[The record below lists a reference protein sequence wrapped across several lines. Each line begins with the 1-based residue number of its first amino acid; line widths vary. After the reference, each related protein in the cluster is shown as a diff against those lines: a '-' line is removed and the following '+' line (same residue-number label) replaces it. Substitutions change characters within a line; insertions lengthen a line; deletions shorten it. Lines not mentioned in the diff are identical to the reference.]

1 MKKATLTSLLL
12 MAPTFLLAA
21 NDSQDVGESIISTF
35 KYIINIVGPIVVILV
50 IGFNGGF
57 SYLTKGKDQRSEED
71 GKELR
76 QLALR
81 VIVGGALIIGSV
93 NIGPE
98 LWDLLGG
105 R

>member
-1 MKKATLTSLLL
+1 MKKIILTSLFLL
-12 MAPTFLLAA
+12 APTVLLAA
-21 NDSQDVGESIISTF
+21 NDAQDVGDNIISTF
-35 KYIINIVGPIVVILV
+35 RYIVNIVGPIVIILV
-50 IGFNGGF
+50 IGFQGGF
-57 SYLTKGKDQRSEED
+57 SYLTKGKEQRSEED

-105 R
+105 N